1 MIKLLLDK
9 QIFASLTPTL
19 LVWNFPKI
27 FFFEPFPYA
36 KVLLKTFLGMHFSM
50 NLAALIVGI
59 LTVVVSVDDV
69 SAEVNVGKLSIKNI
83 Q

>member
-1 MIKLLLDK
+1 
-9 QIFASLTPTL
+9 
-19 LVWNFPKI
+19 
-27 FFFEPFPYA
+27 
-36 KVLLKTFLGMHFSM
+36 MHFSM

-83 Q
+83 P